1 MRTLMLMTLLALT
14 LLVAGCGQQQ
24 PAADTAVA
32 LDPAVEAVL
41 AADEEVVLAK
51 LETAAPAYAPVTRDN
66 YQQMLAQLEAEV
78 AAEMQQ

>member
-1 MRTLMLMTLLALT
+1 MKTFMLITLCALALLAT
-14 LLVAGCGQQQ
+14 GCGQQ

-32 LDPAVEAVL
+32 LDPAVEAVIT
-41 AADEEVVLAK
+41 ADEEVVLAK

-66 YQQMLAQLEAEV
+66 YPQLLAQLEAEV